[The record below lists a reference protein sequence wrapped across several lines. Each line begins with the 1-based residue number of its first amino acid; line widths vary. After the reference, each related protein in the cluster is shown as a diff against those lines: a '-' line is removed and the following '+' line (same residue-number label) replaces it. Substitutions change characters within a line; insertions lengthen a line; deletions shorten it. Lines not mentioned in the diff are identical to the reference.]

1 MDTSLD
7 QLYLR
12 RVLSSCVSADRR
24 QTPDITVR
32 HLEFKIKDLFL
43 KYETQKGDY
52 SNAGLHPK
60 RSGTTTA
67 TVWEQFPQ
75 VEWKQDGFH
84 WEDTVLSTGLGFQN
98 TQDVFWSSFHL
109 ILSHNVNI

>member
-32 HLEFKIKDLFL
+32 HLEFKIKDLL
-43 KYETQKGDY
+43 TKHKKEIIL
-52 SNAGLHPK
+52 NARLHPK
-60 RSGTTTA
+60 RPGTTTA

-75 VEWKQDGFH
+75 VEGKQDGFH
-84 WEDTVLSTGLGFQN
+84 WEDTVLPTGLGFQIRW
-98 TQDVFWSSFHL
+98 FFMA
-109 ILSHNVNI
+109 